1 MAKTAI
7 VCNGAGPGNINP
19 TLILGSAA
27 AALGNDLVLFFTVGG
42 GPIMAKGEL
51 EKLRREDA
59 PDPVEMYNGIRD
71 LGGRIMVCELCLGL
85 KNMKPDDFREGVE
98 IVGATTF
105 MAEVQD
111 TSSVF
116 CF

>member
-42 GPIMAKGEL
+42 APIMVKGEL
-51 EKLRREDA
+51 EKLKREGA
-59 PDPVEMYNGIRD
+59 PDPVEMYDGILA
-71 LGGRIMVCELCLGL
+71 LGGRVLVCELCLEL
-85 KNMKPDDFREGVE
+85 KNMKPEDFREGVE
-98 IVGATTF
+98 IAGATTF
-105 MAEVQD
+105 IADIQD
-111 TSSVF
+111 ATLTF